1 MLWKA
6 NTVTSRSLLYSS
18 CSCSIKLFE
27 LALSFGNELH
37 PSFQTCS
44 GLAIQLKDSSQNTI
58 SGVSVNGV
66 EGSGY
71 TTLFL
76 EQTLYP
82 YMCKFANEH
91 DSSEF

>member
-1 MLWKA
+1 M
-6 NTVTSRSLLYSS
+6 
-18 CSCSIKLFE
+18 
-27 LALSFGNELH
+27 SFGNELH

-71 TTLFL
+71 TNLFL

-82 YMCKFANEH
+82 YTCKFANEH